1 MNNTDVRYVI
11 VGENRTEQY
20 INFISFD
27 PYSDDSFFTDNLKY
41 AEHFKTEQDAS
52 EWFKKNQ
59 EILHLDDYEYIY
71 VAKLDI
77 VQVNLPLRNLIKERD
92 KTEQIKKKA
101 LSKLTEE
108 EIKALGLKK

>member
-1 MNNTDVRYVI
+1 MNNTDVTYVI
-11 VGENRTEQY
+11 VGENRTRGYKE
-20 INFISFD
+20 FISFD
-27 PYSDDSFFTDNLKY
+27 PYSDYPVFTDNFRY
-41 AEHFKTEQDAS
+41 AEYFETEQDAS

-59 EILHLDDYEYIY
+59 DILYLDDYEYIY
-71 VAKLDI
+71 VAKLDV

-108 EIKALGLKK
+108 EIKALGFKK